1 MDINP
6 TAIAQ
11 RGGTVYSDADFVVV
25 QCTKCGAQFLYD
37 EESLILYPNPQ
48 DLSRQVLNIQ
58 SAAPLPCPQ
67 CGDVDWDFTSCESD
81 AEVRDGRWGWILR

>member
-1 MDINP
+1 MDINT

-37 EESLILYPNPQ
+37 EESLILYSDPQ

-58 SAAPLPCPQ
+58 SAGPLPCPQ
-67 CGDVDWDFTSCESD
+67 CDEADWDFTNCESD
-81 AEVRDGRWGWILR
+81 AEVRGGRWGWILR